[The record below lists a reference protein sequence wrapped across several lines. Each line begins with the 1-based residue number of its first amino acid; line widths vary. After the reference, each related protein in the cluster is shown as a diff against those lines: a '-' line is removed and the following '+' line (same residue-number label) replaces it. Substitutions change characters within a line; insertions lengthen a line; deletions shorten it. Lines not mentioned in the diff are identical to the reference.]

1 MNSTLRYENNN
12 MAQFLKI
19 AHFCVQYLCM
29 KKNIVMFLMLL
40 FFSINNHNSALAFGT
55 FGKLNSSQPQIVSID
70 SIGVFGIRNLIK
82 NTSAKLRVINIWATW
97 CGPCVSEFPDFV
109 KINKKF
115 RDRNFEWVTLSAD
128 PPNKQSKVLK
138 FLQKK
143 QGIGTNYIFNSED
156 LYQLI
161 ETVDPRWR
169 GAIPYTLI
177 VAPGGKILYAQP
189 GVIDPVEITEIIEG
203 AFR

>member
-1 MNSTLRYENNN
+1 MGKILMIFISFMLFSNSNGFARLSCEET
-12 MAQFLKI
+12 QP
-19 AHFCVQYLCM
+19 
-29 KKNIVMFLMLL
+29 LL
-40 FFSINNHNSALAFGT
+40 SVDT
-55 FGKLNSSQPQIVSID
+55 
-70 SIGVFGIRNLIK
+70 IGVYGIKNLIK
-82 NTSAKLRVINIWATW
+82 NKSDKLRVINIWATW

-109 KINKKF
+109 KLNLKF
-115 RDRNFEWVTLSAD
+115 RDRNFEWVTISAD

-143 QGIGTNYIFNSED
+143 QANATNYIFNSLD

-189 GVIDPVEITEIIEG
+189 GVIDPVEINSIIEG
-203 AFR
+203 ALH